1 MVADSNN
8 DDDNGGSVV
17 VSATCKTF
25 HVAVDNNYKATEF
38 KFFSAKRPHMRTFYI
53 ALGKNCFV
61 YIWKIFY
68 ILPYHLKN
76 ITLLSMKPPVT
87 MFVGMWIWTS
97 VAPLQIAIENTTSI
111 TQIVSSKQHRR
122 AVSWVSFSYCVQ
134 LAQLQLVQYKS
145 NLSFIVIMYIIHL
158 FYN

>member
-1 MVADSNN
+1 MVDSNN

-53 ALGKNCFV
+53 ALGKNCKVFRL
-61 YIWKIFY
+61 FEP
-68 ILPYHLKN
+68 LYHLK
-76 ITLLSMKPPVT
+76 ITLLPMKPPVT

-97 VAPLQIAIENTTSI
+97 VAPLQIAIEDTTSI
-111 TQIVSSKQHRR
+111 TDKQLKT
-122 AVSWVSFSYCVQ
+122 ASTCSILGEFFI
-134 LAQLQLVQYKS
+134 LVCLILLVPYS
-145 NLSFIVIMYIIHL
+145 LTFPLLLLPYTMYT
-158 FYN
+158 